1 MEELAGPEWW
11 LDRKGEV
18 PQGMQAYFRL
28 PIVHYYNVSPA
39 ALALEPGL
47 FVLLSPASLSS
58 SRCTCCGCEHVGEGV
73 LRMQQSHWR
82 RTAGVPG
89 Y

>member
-18 PQGMQAYFRL
+18 PQGMQPYFRL

-39 ALALEPGL
+39 ALASAAE
-47 FVLLSPASLSS
+47 V
-58 SRCTCCGCEHVGEGV
+58 
-73 LRMQQSHWR
+73 QQSQR
-82 RTAGVPG
+82 SAADDNQAAAI
-89 Y
+89 